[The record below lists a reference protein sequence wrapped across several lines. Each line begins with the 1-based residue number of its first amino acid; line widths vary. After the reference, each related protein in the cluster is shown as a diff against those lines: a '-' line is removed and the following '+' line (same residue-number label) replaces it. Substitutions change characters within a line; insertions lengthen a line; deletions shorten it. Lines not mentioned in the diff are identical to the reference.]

1 MADERN
7 YYVLCDDNCKFPAM
21 TKEQTLTAITQ
32 AVETGSIHDVDTG
45 FVTKIVE
52 QNKQIGLSFWVG
64 TSAEYNAIENK
75 AANCF
80 YIITDDVI
88 KADLLNEIN
97 TLKNS
102 LAAAEAKLAQQ
113 NAVLWEG
120 NLLCDFEI
128 SSGNISAENIEKYNL
143 FAVEV
148 ARSDN
153 ETECVTIPCYKT
165 SNGNLNGATTYLS
178 REYEIFISI
187 FTGGFEVQLLNVTSN
202 NTTAAGVLKKVI
214 GIM

>member
-1 MADERN
+1 MADRK
-7 YYVLCDDNCKFPAM
+7 YYVFCEDNCKFESM
-21 TKEQTLTAITQ
+21 TKEQILTAITQ
-32 AVETGSIHDVDTG
+32 AVETGSIQDVDTG

-52 QNKQIGLSFWVG
+52 QNRQIALSFWVG

-97 TLKNS
+97 TLKSS
-102 LAAAEAKLAQQ
+102 LEAAEAKLAQQ

-120 NLLCDFEI
+120 SLLCDFEI
-128 SSGNISAENIEKYNL
+128 SSGNISAENINNYNL

-153 ETECVTIPCYKT
+153 KTECVTIPCYKT

-178 REYEIFISI
+178 RDYEIFISI
-187 FTGGFEVQLLNVTSN
+187 FAGGFEVHSVNVTSN
-202 NTTAAGVLKKVI
+202 DTTAAGVLKKVI

>member
-1 MADERN
+1 MADRKW
-7 YYVLCDDNCKFPAM
+7 YVRCKTGCLAEGM

-32 AVETGSIHDVDTG
+32 AVEGGSVEDIDTG

-52 QNKQIGLSFWVG
+52 QNKQAPLSFWVG
-64 TSAEYNAIENK
+64 TSAEYNALENK
-75 AANCF
+75 IANCF

-120 NLLCDFEI
+120 SLLCDFEMG
-128 SSGNISAENIEKYNL
+128 SDFISAENINKYNL

-148 ARSDN
+148 TRSDN
-153 ETECVTIPCYKT
+153 ESEFVTIPCYKT
-165 SNGNLNGATTYLS
+165 SNDWLHGATS
-178 REYEIFISI
+178 SFDREYKFDISI
-187 FTGGFEVQLLNVTSN
+187 FANGFSVIGLDVTNLSG
-202 NTTAAGVLKKVI
+202 TTSAGVLKRII